1 MTTPDTAG
9 LLVTRIVVERH
20 LNADGKPVF
29 SADFIDAGGG
39 FPDLIEL
46 LGMLDLARDTAIRFA
61 MLDSDCDCE
70 DDE

>member
-9 LLVTRIVVERH
+9 LLVTRITLERRISPQGRDEYSAEFCDANGDTPGLVET
-20 LNADGKPVF
+20 
-29 SADFIDAGGG
+29 
-39 FPDLIEL
+39 
-46 LGMLDLARDTAIRFA
+46 LGMLELAKDTAIRFS